1 LNNFEKAEAAIITG
15 SGFAVYAIASVFV
28 GTYSLG
34 MVILAMSAVL
44 LIQSLLRD
52 LVILARQSHV
62 QQSSNKRAMR
72 CMCVESTVGIT
83 GVAVA
88 AGMVCFNID
97 LPMSMTQLRWTL
109 AAFSSL
115 AVGFAIKDLVISLD
129 PVRIVRDKDHLN
141 IIVKLKKQ

>member
-1 LNNFEKAEAAIITG
+1 
-15 SGFAVYAIASVFV
+15 
-28 GTYSLG
+28 
-34 MVILAMSAVL
+34 
-44 LIQSLLRD
+44 
-52 LVILARQSHV
+52 
-62 QQSSNKRAMR
+62 
-72 CMCVESTVGIT
+72 MCVESTVGIT